1 VQTHATQTEQVGCSL
16 AAGGWRPVSA
26 LTRVFP
32 GRRPSVNAGP
42 DLEIQKF
49 WSCNAPSGANGSI
62 DCELEVRLRRLGL
75 SERPSESDEHE
86 GEIG

>member
-49 WSCNAPSGANGSI
+49 WSCNAPAPTGASTVSSKSGCGVWAFPNDHPSPTSMRA
-62 DCELEVRLRRLGL
+62 RLV
-75 SERPSESDEHE
+75 
-86 GEIG
+86 